1 MNVILVMVCSLNG
14 KITRGDD
21 PVVTNWSS
29 PEDQK
34 LFASLI
40 EESNLI
46 VMGKKT
52 YEAGKL
58 RMKLQKG
65 KLRIVLTRNPEKY
78 QSIPGQL
85 EFTDQ
90 QPRDLVKRLE
100 EQGYQHMLLVGG
112 GNVNAMFFKEHL
124 INEIHLTVEPLLF
137 GKGKPLVAED
147 FFEVP
152 LRLIEMKKL
161 NKKGTLYLVYT
172 VTYT

>member
-14 KITRGDD
+14 KITRGED
-21 PVVTNWSS
+21 PIVTRWSS
-29 PEDQK
+29 IEDQK

-52 YEAGKL
+52 FEAGKL

-65 KLRIVLTRNPEKY
+65 KLRIVLTRNPKKY

-90 QPRDLVKRLE
+90 QPRELVKRLE
-100 EQGYQHMLLVGG
+100 AQGYQHMLLVGG

-124 INEIHLTVEPLLF
+124 IHEIHLTIEPLLF
-137 GKGKPLVAED
+137 GTGKPLIAED
-147 FFEVP
+147 AYHVS
-152 LRLIEMKKL
+152 LRLLKATRL
-161 NKKGTLYLVYT
+161 NKRGTLHLIYRVEQ
-172 VTYT
+172 